1 MSNSTNRQHPSQ
13 QNGFTLVELIITIT
27 VFAIIVPALASML
40 GQLDGVN
47 DRARDLSVVNAL
59 VENKVEGLRSV
70 SFSGLTNGTTDFSSE
85 LPISVALPRSA
96 TYTISAVNS
105 ALKQID
111 VSVVYNDHGQT
122 RTISYRTY
130 IGELG
135 VGQY

>member
-1 MSNSTNRQHPSQ
+1 MRKLYSQ
-13 QNGFTLVELIITIT
+13 PKQTKQSGFTLVELVVTIT

-47 DRARDLSVVNAL
+47 DRARDLSVINAL
-59 VENKVEGLRSV
+59 VENKVEGLRSI
-70 SFSGLTNGTTDFSSE
+70 SFTGLLNGTTPFTSE
-85 LPISVALPRSA
+85 LPETIATPRSA
-96 TYTISAVNS
+96 SYTISTVNS
-105 ALKQID
+105 ALKQVD
-111 VSVVYNDHGQT
+111 VTVVYNDHGQT

>member
-1 MSNSTNRQHPSQ
+1 MGHNFKPQTAKQD
-13 QNGFTLVELIITIT
+13 GFTLVELVITIT

-47 DRARDLSVVNAL
+47 DRARDLSLVNAL

-85 LPISVALPRSA
+85 LPVTVALPRSA
-96 TYTISAVNS
+96 TYTVSTVNT
-105 ALKQID
+105 ALKQVD

-122 RTISYRTY
+122 RTVAYRTY
-130 IGELG
+130 VGELG

>member
-1 MSNSTNRQHPSQ
+1 MPTIKPRHQVKQH
-13 QNGFTLVELIITIT
+13 GFTLVELVVTIT
-27 VFAIIVPALASML
+27 VFSIIVPALASML

-47 DRARDLSVVNAL
+47 DRARDLSIINGL

-70 SFSGLTNGTTDFSSE
+70 SFTGLSNGSTDFSSE
-85 LPISVALPRSA
+85 LPVTVALPRSA
-96 TYTISAVNS
+96 TYTISTVNS
-105 ALKQID
+105 ALKQVD

-122 RTISYRTY
+122 RTVSYRTY